1 MKKLILCFFLGTTI
15 QLSAQTWSTVTSSNE
30 STARSENS
38 LAAIGDKIYLFG
50 GRGMKPLEVF
60 DTKTNT
66 WEKKGDLPLEIHH
79 FQAVVFNKE
88 IYVLGALS
96 GPFPHETP
104 IPNIYIYNPERDE
117 WRKGDEIPRKRGAA
131 ASFVY
136 KNKIYMVN
144 GILDGH
150 WDGHVAWFDEYDPA
164 TGDWRQL
171 PDSPHARD
179 HVSAGVVKNKIVI
192 AAGRRS
198 SHKTGEVMSL
208 TVPFTDIYDFKTN
221 AWSTVDNANI
231 PTMRAGPGVVTMGEK
246 VLFMGGEAM
255 DQVPAHNEVE
265 AFNTKTMKWVTLPHL
280 LQGRHG
286 TSAVKVGNKVY
297 ISSGVANR
305 GGNPELN
312 TMECFGCK

>member
-1 MKKLILCFFLGTTI
+1 MFLGVSI
-15 QLSAQTWSTVTSSNE
+15 QLSAQTWSTLETVNE

-38 LAAIGDKIYLFG
+38 LVSIGTKIYLFG
-50 GRGMKPLEVF
+50 GRGMKPMEVF

-66 WEKKGDLPLEIHH
+66 WEKKGELPLEIHH

-88 IYVLGALS
+88 IYVIGALS

-104 IPNIYIYNPERDE
+104 IPNVYIYNPEKDE
-117 WRKGDEIPRKRGAA
+117 WRKGEEIPRKRGAA
-131 ASFVY
+131 ACFVY
-136 KNKIYMVN
+136 KNKIYIAN

-150 WDGHVAWFDEYDPA
+150 WDGHVAWFDEYNP
-164 TGDWRQL
+164 TNGQWREL

-179 HVSAGVVKNKIVI
+179 HVSAGVVKNKVVI
-192 AAGRRS
+192 AAGRKS

-221 AWSTVDNANI
+221 AWTTVDGANI
-231 PTMRAGPGVVTMGEK
+231 PTMRAGPGVVTMGKK
-246 VLFMGGEAM
+246 VFFMGGEAM
-255 DQVPAHNEVE
+255 DQVPAHDEVE
-265 AFNTKTMKWVTLPHL
+265 AFDTKTMQWVTMPHL
-280 LQGRHG
+280 IQGRHG
-286 TSAVKVGNKVY
+286 TSAAKIGKYIY

-312 TMECFGCK
+312 TLECFGCK